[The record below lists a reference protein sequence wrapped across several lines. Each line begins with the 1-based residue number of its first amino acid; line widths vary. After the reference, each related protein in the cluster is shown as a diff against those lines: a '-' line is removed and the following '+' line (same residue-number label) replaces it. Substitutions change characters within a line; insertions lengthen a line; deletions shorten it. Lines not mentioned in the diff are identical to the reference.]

1 MDKRRAC
8 YLFIST
14 TMVLVYLVLYA
25 MLYRPSLVNAQ
36 SSACFQ
42 MTLESCPGA
51 ACVPGCI
58 GISEGPIVTGYT
70 SGPYGVPVRTI
81 ICKE

>member
-14 TMVLVYLVLYA
+14 TMVLVYLVMYA
-25 MLYRPSLVNAQ
+25 MLYRPNLVNAQ
-36 SSACFQ
+36 TACFQ
-42 MTLESCPGA
+42 MTLESCPGSG
-51 ACVPGCI
+51 CVPGCI
-58 GISEGPIVTGYT
+58 GIPEGPLVTGYT
-70 SGPYGVPVRTI
+70 SGPYGVPVNTI